1 MLNSSLLK
9 FALLLR
15 EISFAV
21 IPSKQLN
28 RPPTSRDRPG
38 LPVSAMRGFS
48 CAEVVLLR
56 RRRDRRPSLRG
67 RVHQRRVGS
76 TSFVKYTLNAHVS
89 DSPPILA
96 KVHRST
102 NWFSSHSLTLICAV
116 FALCNTR
123 ATATDPQSTQQ
134 MPWSRLPLHMCVNGC
149 CGRGCGQRGSLG
161 RAASMTGH

>member
-102 NWFSSHSLTLICAV
+102 N
-116 FALCNTR
+116 
-123 ATATDPQSTQQ
+123 
-134 MPWSRLPLHMCVNGC
+134 
-149 CGRGCGQRGSLG
+149 
-161 RAASMTGH
+161 